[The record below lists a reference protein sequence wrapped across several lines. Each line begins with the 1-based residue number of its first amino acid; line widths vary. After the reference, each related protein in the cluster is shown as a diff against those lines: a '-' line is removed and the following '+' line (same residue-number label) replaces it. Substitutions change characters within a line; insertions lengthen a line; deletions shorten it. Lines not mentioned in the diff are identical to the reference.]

1 MSVQAESTSKYIR
14 EGVELLSG
22 ELRVDLSIPMA
33 LPITGVNE
41 LTGETKHY
49 MLRVTSKGSICIV

>member
-1 MSVQAESTSKYIR
+1 MSVQAVSTSKYIR

-22 ELRVDLSIPMA
+22 ELRVDLSTPMA

-41 LTGETKHY
+41 LTGEVKYY